1 MARANG
7 LTESGQ
13 HRAFVPLLQ
22 AVAQAGRYSDF
33 MKRRAGVLLILL
45 VAAAAGGWWMLRPRG
60 PGLLVLISIDTLRA
74 DRLPVYGYS
83 AGRTPAIDA
92 FARDAIVFDRAY
104 AHAPQTLP
112 SHASMLTG
120 QLPFAHAVRDN
131 LGFTLSEDAATLPE
145 VLSQAGY
152 TTGGFVSSFVLR
164 AETGIAQG
172 FGTYDAQFPAAASDR
187 SPGQVQRPGMQTLE
201 ATDRWLDSLADT
213 RAFAFFHIYEPHKP
227 YTPPT
232 TYQGLADPY
241 DGEVA
246 YSDEIVGRLLA
257 SLKRRGWYDNA
268 TIVITADHGEG
279 LGDHGEQE
287 HGLFLYDEVMRVP
300 LLVKLPGNQG
310 AGARRREP
318 VQHIDLVP
326 TLTSLAG
333 VQPPVALQGRNLMPL
348 MDGSGT
354 ITPQGIYAEA
364 LYARYHFGWSELTS
378 LTDERYRFIQ
388 APREEL
394 YDLERDP
401 DERTNLIADR
411 APAAAALRS
420 ALATLVSNRPID
432 APSAV
437 SDADRQRLAALGY
450 VGTQNTAPTAAASTL
465 PDPKDKAHVLQMYRE
480 AIDHLS
486 ALRFAEG
493 AQGLAAILKEDP
505 NMTDVWSQYATTLA
519 RLGRMPEAYNAWREV
534 VARKPDEP
542 SGLLGAASVLVSL
555 NRLDEARTYAELA
568 IPRAPSAA
576 HQALA
581 TIALSQK
588 LDKEALRQAALAE
601 SADPT
606 LPMTSMIEGLIHY
619 NNGDYASAVPLLQQA
634 RTRFAQ
640 RPIQASDL
648 HFFLGD
654 SLARLE
660 RYAEAEPMLREEIRL
675 YPQNVRARTGL
686 AMLLAATGRTAD
698 ADRALAELLQVS
710 PSPDT
715 YTAVAD
721 LYTMFGMPA
730 RAAAVRAAA
739 PRRQ

>member
-1 MARANG
+1 M
-7 LTESGQ
+7 
-13 HRAFVPLLQ
+13 HRRITLVLALL
-22 AVAQAGRYSDF
+22 A
-33 MKRRAGVLLILL
+33 
-45 VAAAAGGWWMLRPRG
+45 VAAASGWWLLRPRP
-60 PGLLVLISIDTLRA
+60 PGLIVVISIDTLRA
-74 DRLPVYGYS
+74 DRMPIYGYA

-92 FARDAIVFDRAY
+92 FAKDAVTFDRAY

-112 SHASMLTG
+112 SHASMFTG

-131 LGFTLSEDAATLPE
+131 LGFTLSQDAVTLPE

-164 AETGIAQG
+164 AETGIHQG
-172 FGTYDAQFPAAASDR
+172 FATYDAQFPAAASDR
-187 SPGQVQRPGMQTLE
+187 SPGQVQRPGVQTLE
-201 ATDRWLDSLADT
+201 ATDRWLDTLTDT

-227 YTPPT
+227 YAPPAS
-232 TYQGLADPY
+232 YQGLPDPY

-279 LGDHGEQE
+279 LGDHGEEE

-300 LLVKLPGNQG
+300 LLIKLPGNQG
-310 AGARRREP
+310 GGERRREP

-326 TLTSLAG
+326 TLTMMAKAETPAG
-333 VQPPVALQGRNLMPL
+333 LQGRNLLPL
-348 MDGSGT
+348 LEGSGT
-354 ITPQGIYAEA
+354 IAPQGIYAEA

-378 LTDERYRFIQ
+378 LTDERYRYIR

-394 YDLERDP
+394 YDLELDP
-401 DERTNLIADR
+401 GERTNLIADR

-420 ALATLVSNRPID
+420 ALATLVADRPIT

-450 VGTQNTAPTAAASTL
+450 VGTQNTAPAATTGAL
-465 PDPKDKAHVLQMYRE
+465 PDPKDKAHVLQMYRA

-493 AQGLAAILKEDP
+493 AQGLAAILKDDP
-505 NMTDVWSQYATTLA
+505 GMTDVWSQYAATLV
-519 RLGRMPEAYNAWREV
+519 RLGRLPEAYSAWREV

-542 SGLLGAASVLVSL
+542 SGLLGAAAVLVSL

-568 IPRAPSAA
+568 IPRAAAAA

-581 TIALSQK
+581 NIALSQGN
-588 LDKEALRQAALAE
+588 DAEALRQAALAE
-601 SADPT
+601 AADPT
-606 LPMTSMIEGLIHY
+606 LPMTVMVQGLVQY
-619 NNGDYASAVPLLQQA
+619 NRSDYAAAVPLLEQA
-634 RTRFAQ
+634 RRRFAQ
-640 RPIQASDL
+640 RPIQAGDL

-654 SLARLE
+654 ALARLE
-660 RYAEAEPMLREEIRL
+660 RYTEAEPMLREEIRL
-675 YPQNVRARTGL
+675 YPQNIRARTGL
-686 AMLLAATGRTAD
+686 AMLLAATGRTAE
-698 ADRALAELLQVS
+698 ADRALTELLQVS
-710 PSPDT
+710 PSPET
-715 YTAVAD
+715 HRTAAD

-730 RAAAVRAAA
+730 RAASVRAAA

>member
-1 MARANG
+1 MN
-7 LTESGQ
+7 
-13 HRAFVPLLQ
+13 
-22 AVAQAGRYSDF
+22 
-33 MKRRAGVLLILL
+33 RRAAVVLLILV
-45 VAAAAGGWWMLRPRG
+45 VAAAAGWWWLRPQP
-60 PGLLVLISIDTLRA
+60 PGLIVVISIDTLRA
-74 DRLPVYGYS
+74 DRLPIYGYA

-92 FARDAIVFDRAY
+92 FAADAIVFDRAY

-120 QLPFAHAVRDN
+120 QLPFVHAVRDN
-131 LGFTLSEDAATLPE
+131 LGFTLAPEAVTLPE
-145 VLSQAGY
+145 LLSSAGY

-172 FGTYDAQFPAAASDR
+172 FATYDAQFPAAASDR
-187 SPGQVQRPGMQTLE
+187 SPGQVQRPGLQTLE
-201 ATDRWLDSLADT
+201 ATDRWLDTLADT

-227 YTPPT
+227 YVPPPA
-232 TYQGLADPY
+232 YQNLTDPY

-246 YSDEIVGRLLA
+246 HSDEIVGRLLA

-300 LLVKLPGNQG
+300 LLVKLPGNEG
-310 AGARRREP
+310 GGTRRREP
-318 VQHIDLVP
+318 VQHIDLMP
-326 TLTSLAG
+326 TLTTIATVGTPAG
-333 VQPPVALQGRNLMPL
+333 LQGRNLMPL
-348 MDGSGT
+348 LDGSGG

-378 LTDERYRFIQ
+378 LTDERYRYIR

-401 DERTNLIADR
+401 DERTNLIAER

-420 ALATLVSNRPID
+420 ALAALVADRPID

-450 VGTQNTAPTAAASTL
+450 VGTQNTAPTAATGSL
-465 PDPKDKAHVLQMYRE
+465 PDPKDKAQVLQMYRE

-493 AQGLAAILKEDP
+493 AEGLAAILKDDP
-505 NMTDVWSQYATTLA
+505 NMTDVWSQYATTLV
-519 RLGRMPEAYNAWREV
+519 RLGRLPEAYSAWREV
-534 VARKPDEP
+534 VQRKPDEP
-542 SGLLGAASVLVSL
+542 SGLLAAASVLVSL
-555 NRLDEARTYAELA
+555 NRLDDARTYAELA
-568 IPRAPSAA
+568 IPKAAAAA

-581 TIALSQK
+581 NIALTQGQ
-588 LDKEALRQAALAE
+588 DAEALRQAALAE
-601 SADPT
+601 AADPT
-606 LPMTSMIEGLIHY
+606 LPMTAMVQGLIQY
-619 NNGDYASAVPLLQQA
+619 NRGDYAAAVPLLQQA

-654 SLARLE
+654 ALARLE

-686 AMLLAATGRTAD
+686 AMLLAATGRAAE
-698 ADRALAELLQVS
+698 ADRALVELLQVS
-710 PSPDT
+710 PSAET
-715 YTAVAD
+715 YKTAAD

>member
-1 MARANG
+1 MNRRTTIG
-7 LTESGQ
+7 L
-13 HRAFVPLLQ
+13 V
-22 AVAQAGRYSDF
+22 
-33 MKRRAGVLLILL
+33 VLV
-45 VAAAAGGWWMLRPRG
+45 VAATAGWWVLRPEP
-60 PGLLVLISIDTLRA
+60 PGLIVVISIDTLRA
-74 DRLPVYGYS
+74 DRLPVYGY
-83 AGRTPAIDA
+83 AGGRTPAIDA
-92 FARDAIVFDRAY
+92 FATDAIVFDRAY

-112 SHASMLTG
+112 SHASMFTG

-131 LGFTLSEDAATLPE
+131 LGFTLSEDAVTLPE

-164 AETGIAQG
+164 AETGVAQG
-172 FGTYDAQFPAAASDR
+172 FATYDAQFPAAASDR
-187 SPGQVQRPGMQTLE
+187 SPGQVQRPGVQTLE
-201 ATDRWLDSLADT
+201 ATDRWLDTLVDT

-227 YTPPT
+227 YAPPVA
-232 TYQGLADPY
+232 YQGLSDPY

-257 SLKRRGWYDNA
+257 SLKRRGWYDDA

-300 LLVKLPGNQG
+300 LLIKLPGNHG

-318 VQHIDLVP
+318 VQHIDLFP
-326 TLTSLAG
+326 TLATLAR
-333 VQPPVALQGRNLMPL
+333 VDPPAGLQGRNLMPL
-348 MDGSGT
+348 LDGSGT
-354 ITPQGIYAEA
+354 IAAQGIYAEA

-378 LTDERYRFIQ
+378 LTDERYRYIR

-401 DERTNLIADR
+401 GERTNVIGDR
-411 APAAAALRS
+411 APAATALRS
-420 ALATLVSNRPID
+420 ALAALVADRPLD

-450 VGTQNTAPTAAASTL
+450 VGTQNAAPAAGAGAESL

-505 NMTDVWSQYATTLA
+505 DMTDVWSQYATTLV
-519 RLGRMPEAYNAWREV
+519 RLGRLPDAYAAWREV
-534 VARKPDEP
+534 VTRKPDEP
-542 SGLLGAASVLVSL
+542 SGLLGATSVLVSL

-568 IPRAPSAA
+568 IPRAAAAA

-581 TIALSQK
+581 NIALTQQN
-588 LDKEALRQAALAE
+588 DAEALRQAALAE
-601 SADPT
+601 AADPT
-606 LPMTSMIEGLIHY
+606 LPMTAMVQGLIQY
-619 NNGDYASAVPLLQQA
+619 NRGDFAAAVPLLQQA
-634 RTRFAQ
+634 RTRFAE
-640 RPIQASDL
+640 RPIQAGDL

-654 SLARLE
+654 ALARLE
-660 RYAEAEPMLREEIRL
+660 RYAEAEPELREEIRL
-675 YPQNVRARTGL
+675 YPQNIRARTGL
-686 AMLLAATGRTAD
+686 AMLLAATGRTAE
-698 ADRALAELLQVS
+698 ADRALTELLQVS

-715 YTAVAD
+715 YKTAAD

-730 RAAAVRAAA
+730 RAAAVRAATPGA
-739 PRRQ
+739 R

>member
-1 MARANG
+1 MN
-7 LTESGQ
+7 
-13 HRAFVPLLQ
+13 
-22 AVAQAGRYSDF
+22 
-33 MKRRAGVLLILL
+33 RRAPVVLIVLV
-45 VAAAAGGWWMLRPRG
+45 VAAAAGWWWLRPLP
-60 PGLLVLISIDTLRA
+60 PGLIVVISIDTLRA
-74 DRLPVYGYS
+74 DRLPIYGYV
-83 AGRTPAIDA
+83 AGRTPAIDT
-92 FARDAIVFDRAY
+92 FANDAIVFDRAY

-131 LGFTLSEDAATLPE
+131 LGFVLAPEAVTLPE
-145 VLSQAGY
+145 LLSGAGY

-172 FGTYDAQFPAAASDR
+172 FATYDAQFPAAAADR
-187 SPGQVQRPGMQTLE
+187 SPGQVQRAGLQTLE
-201 ATDRWLDSLADT
+201 ATGRWLDTLADT
-213 RAFAFFHIYEPHKP
+213 RAFVFFHIYEPHKP
-227 YTPPT
+227 YAPPAA
-232 TYQGLADPY
+232 YQSLTDPY

-246 YSDEIVGRLLA
+246 HSDEIVGRLLA
-257 SLKRRGWYDNA
+257 SLQRRGWYDNA

-300 LLVKLPGNQG
+300 LLVKLPGGQ
-310 AGARRREP
+310 AGGTRRREP

-326 TLTSLAG
+326 TLTTLAMVG
-333 VQPPVALQGRNLMPL
+333 TPAGLLGRNLMPL
-348 MDGSGT
+348 LDGSGT
-354 ITPQGIYAEA
+354 IAPQGIYAEA

-378 LTDERYRFIQ
+378 LTDERYRYIR

-401 DERTNLIADR
+401 RERTNLIADR

-420 ALATLVSNRPID
+420 ALATLAADRPID

-450 VGTQNTAPTAAASTL
+450 VGTQNTAPAAATGSL

-486 ALRFAEG
+486 ALRFTEG
-493 AQGLAAILKEDP
+493 AQSLAAILKEDP
-505 NMTDVWSQYATTLA
+505 NMTDVWSQYATTLV
-519 RLGRMPEAYNAWREV
+519 RLGRLPEAYSAWREV
-534 VARKPDEP
+534 VTRKPDEP
-542 SGLLGAASVLVSL
+542 SGLLAAASVLVSL
-555 NRLDEARTYAELA
+555 DRLDEARTYAELA
-568 IPRAPSAA
+568 IPKAAAAA

-581 TIALSQK
+581 HIALTKEQ
-588 LDKEALRQAALAE
+588 DAEALRQAALAE
-601 SADPT
+601 AADPT
-606 LPMTSMIEGLIHY
+606 LPMTAMVQGLIQY
-619 NNGDYASAVPLLQQA
+619 NRGGYAAAVPLLQQA
-634 RTRFAQ
+634 RTRFTQ

-654 SLARLE
+654 ALARLE

-686 AMLLAATGRTAD
+686 AMLLAATGRAAE
-698 ADRALAELLQVS
+698 ADRALTELLRVS

-715 YTAVAD
+715 YKTAAD

-739 PRRQ
+739 PGGR

>member
-1 MARANG
+1 MNR
-7 LTESGQ
+7 
-13 HRAFVPLLQ
+13 RVV
-22 AVAQAGRYSDF
+22 VA
-33 MKRRAGVLLILL
+33 LIVL
-45 VAAAAGGWWMLRPRG
+45 VAATAGWWRFRPT
-60 PGLLVLISIDTLRA
+60 PQGLIVVISIDTLRA
-74 DRLPVYGYS
+74 DRLPVYGYA

-92 FARDAIVFDRAY
+92 FATDAIVFDRAY

-120 QLPFAHAVRDN
+120 QLPFAHKVRDN
-131 LGFTLSEDAATLPE
+131 LGFTLAPEAVTLPE
-145 VLSQAGY
+145 ILSSAGY

-172 FGTYDAQFPAAASDR
+172 FATYDAQLPAAASDR
-187 SPGQVQRPGMQTLE
+187 SPGQVQRPGLQTLE
-201 ATDRWLDSLADT
+201 ATDRWLDTLADT
-213 RAFAFFHIYEPHKP
+213 KAFAFFHIYEPHKP
-227 YTPPT
+227 YAPPT
-232 TYQGLADPY
+232 AYQGLADPY

-246 YSDEIVGRLLA
+246 YSDEVVGRLLA

-287 HGLFLYDEVMRVP
+287 HGLLLYDEVMRVP

-310 AGARRREP
+310 GGTRRREP

-326 TLTSLAG
+326 TLTTLAKVG
-333 VQPPVALQGRNLMPL
+333 TPAGLQGRNLLPL
-348 MDGSGT
+348 LEGT
-354 ITPQGIYAEA
+354 GTVPPQGIYAEA

-378 LTDERYRFIQ
+378 LTDERYRYIR

-401 DERTNLIADR
+401 RERTNVIADR
-411 APAAAALRS
+411 GPAASALRS
-420 ALATLVSNRPID
+420 ALATLVADRPLD

-450 VGTQNTAPTAAASTL
+450 VGTQNTTPAASTGTL
-465 PDPKDKAHVLQMYRE
+465 SDPKNKADVLQMYRE

-486 ALRFAEG
+486 ALRFADG
-493 AQGLAAILKEDP
+493 AQGLAAILKDDP
-505 NMTDVWSQYATTLA
+505 NMTDVWSQYATTLV
-519 RLGRMPEAYNAWREV
+519 RLGRLPEAYNAWREV
-534 VARKPDEP
+534 VTRKPDEP
-542 SGLLGAASVLVSL
+542 SGLLSAASVLVSL

-568 IPRAPSAA
+568 IPRAASAA

-581 TIALSQK
+581 NIALTQGK
-588 LDKEALRQAALAE
+588 DAEALRQAALAE
-601 SADPT
+601 AADPT
-606 LPMTSMIEGLIHY
+606 LPMTAMVQGLIQY
-619 NNGDYASAVPLLQQA
+619 NRGDYAAAVPLLQQA

-654 SLARLE
+654 ALARLE
-660 RYAEAEPMLREEIRL
+660 RYAEAEPILREEIRL
-675 YPQNVRARTGL
+675 YPQNIRARTGL
-686 AMLLAATGRTAD
+686 AMLFAATGRTVD
-698 ADRALAELLQVS
+698 ADRALTELLQVS

-715 YTAVAD
+715 YKTVAD

-730 RAAAVRAAA
+730 RAAVVRAATPGA
-739 PRRQ
+739 R

>member
-1 MARANG
+1 MNR
-7 LTESGQ
+7 
-13 HRAFVPLLQ
+13 RVAF
-22 AVAQAGRYSDF
+22 F
-33 MKRRAGVLLILL
+33 LIAL
-45 VAAAAGGWWMLRPRG
+45 AAAASAGWWLLRPAA
-60 PGLLVLISIDTLRA
+60 PGLLVIVSIDTLRA
-74 DRLPVYGYS
+74 DRLPVYGYA
-83 AGRTPAIDA
+83 AGRTPAIDT
-92 FARDAIVFDRAY
+92 FAADAIVFDRAY

-131 LGFTLSEDAATLPE
+131 LGFTLAPEAVTLPE
-145 VLSQAGY
+145 LLSAAGY

-172 FGTYDAQFPAAASDR
+172 FATFDAQFPAAASDR
-187 SPGQVQRPGMQTLE
+187 SPGQVQRPGVQTLE

-227 YTPPT
+227 YAPPDA
-232 TYQGLADPY
+232 YQGLADPY

-246 YSDEIVGRLLA
+246 YSDEIVGRLIA

-300 LLVKLPGNQG
+300 LLVKLPGSEG
-310 AGARRREP
+310 GGTRRREP

-326 TLTSLAG
+326 TLTALARIDAPAG
-333 VQPPVALQGRNLMPL
+333 LQGRNLLPL
-348 MDGSGT
+348 LDGSGT

-378 LTDERYRFIQ
+378 LTDERYRYIR

-401 DERTNLIADR
+401 EERTNVIADR

-420 ALATLVSNRPID
+420 ALAALVADRPID

-450 VGTQNTAPTAAASTL
+450 IGPQNTAPAPGAGADAL
-465 PDPKDKAHVLQMYRE
+465 PDPKDKAHILQMYRD
-480 AIDHLS
+480 AVDHLS

-493 AQGLAAILKEDP
+493 AQGLAAILKDDP
-505 NMTDVWSQYATTLA
+505 NMTDVWSQYATTLV
-519 RLGRMPEAYNAWREV
+519 RLGRLPEAYSAWREV

-542 SGLLGAASVLVSL
+542 SGLLGAAAVLVSL

-568 IPRAPSAA
+568 IPRAAAAA

-581 TIALSQK
+581 NIALTQGNNT
-588 LDKEALRQAALAE
+588 EAVRQAGLAE
-601 SADPT
+601 AADPT
-606 LPMTSMIEGLIHY
+606 LPMTAMVQGLIQY
-619 NNGDYASAVPLLQQA
+619 NRNDYAAAVPLLQQA
-634 RTRFAQ
+634 RARFAQ

-654 SLARLE
+654 ALARLE
-660 RYAEAEPMLREEIRL
+660 RYREAEPMLREEIRL

-686 AMLLAATGRTAD
+686 AMLLAATGRSAE
-698 ADRALAELLQVS
+698 ADRALTELLQVS

-715 YTAVAD
+715 YKTAAD

>member
-1 MARANG
+1 MNR
-7 LTESGQ
+7 
-13 HRAFVPLLQ
+13 RVAF
-22 AVAQAGRYSDF
+22 F
-33 MKRRAGVLLILL
+33 L
-45 VAAAAGGWWMLRPRG
+45 VFLAAAASAGWWQLRPRP
-60 PGLLVLISIDTLRA
+60 PGLLVVISIDTLRA
-74 DRLPVYGYS
+74 DRLPVYGY
-83 AGRTPAIDA
+83 APGRTPAIDA
-92 FARDAIVFDRAY
+92 FAGDAIVFDRAY

-131 LGFTLSEDAATLPE
+131 LGFTLAPEAVTLPE
-145 VLSQAGY
+145 LLNAAGY

-164 AETGIAQG
+164 AETGMAQG
-172 FGTYDAQFPAAASDR
+172 FATYDARFPAAASDR
-187 SPGQVQRPGMQTLE
+187 SPGQVQRPGVQTLE
-201 ATDRWLDSLADT
+201 AADRWLDTLTDT

-227 YTPPT
+227 YAPPAA
-232 TYQGLADPY
+232 YQRLADPY

-268 TIVITADHGEG
+268 TIVVTADHGEG

-300 LLVKLPGNQG
+300 LLMKLPDSEGG
-310 AGARRREP
+310 GTRRREP

-326 TLTSLAG
+326 TLTALARIDAPAG
-333 VQPPVALQGRNLMPL
+333 LQGRNLLPL
-348 MDGSGT
+348 LDGSGT

-378 LTDERYRFIQ
+378 LTDERYRYIR

-401 DERTNLIADR
+401 EERTNVIADR
-411 APAAAALRS
+411 APAASALRS
-420 ALATLVSNRPID
+420 ALAALVADRPID

-450 VGTQNTAPTAAASTL
+450 VGTQNTAPAPGTGADSL
-465 PDPKDKAHVLQMYRE
+465 PDPKDKAHILQLYRD
-480 AIDHLS
+480 AVDHLS
-486 ALRFAEG
+486 AMRFAEG
-493 AQGLAAILKEDP
+493 AQGLATILKDDP
-505 NMTDVWSQYATTLA
+505 NMTDVWSQYATTLV
-519 RLGRMPEAYNAWREV
+519 RLGRLPEAYGAWREV

-555 NRLDEARTYAELA
+555 DRLDEARTYAELA
-568 IPRAPSAA
+568 IPRAAAAA

-581 TIALSQK
+581 NIALTQGNNT
-588 LDKEALRQAALAE
+588 EAVRQAGLAE
-601 SADPT
+601 AADPT
-606 LPMTSMIEGLIHY
+606 LPMTAMVQGSIQY
-619 NNGDYASAVPLLQQA
+619 NRGDYAAAVPLLQQA
-634 RTRFAQ
+634 RARFAQ

-654 SLARLE
+654 ALARLE
-660 RYAEAEPMLREEIRL
+660 RYREAEPMLREEIRL

-686 AMLLAATGRTAD
+686 AMLLAATGRAAE
-698 ADRALAELLQVS
+698 ADRALTELLQVS

-715 YTAVAD
+715 YKTAAD

-730 RAAAVRAAA
+730 RAAAVRAAT